1 MSAQYRPYRDD
12 DNGTDS
18 EPMTWADQ
26 EPGSVQIYEKTTE
39 DIRVVSHRNLV
50 IGGVGIALLGLLAGL
65 LAGYFA
71 HTQHSGCVRGK
82 SVAIHAVFDAD
93 PTIRDRL
100 LQMVSAQRI
109 NDTVRTLLS
118 PDAQTDDQLVE
129 LLHTTWSRH
138 GLESVERD
146 SYNVLLS
153 FPDAARPN
161 RLEIRDGATR
171 EMVSSFDLFGAE
183 HKPYVAYAPAGSV
196 EGPVVY
202 ASHLGHR
209 EVDALHEL
217 NVTLEGS
224 VLLARLGLYPPAY
237 QIGLAQLVGAKAL
250 LLYPDPAEFHPTL
263 AQNTVTSS
271 PWWLPNDGTPSL
283 SALANILGDPQTPG
297 YPATSSAYRLPED
310 QLALPQIPVQT
321 ISASVAR
328 LILERL
334 GGVPVEKSMPG
345 SFPGLDYRVGG
356 GSHVADLQVHNRLQN
371 HTVHNLV
378 GYIRG
383 KVEPDRYVLVGSA
396 RDSWGQSELGGT
408 AVLLELTAVF
418 GQLLKEG
425 WRPRRSILF
434 CSWGAGEFNSVGSTE
449 WLEEHMKLLHSRAV
463 AYVDL
468 ETPVMGASALSVSAS
483 PLLYHAVFNATKQVP
498 EGARTVYDQWARV
511 FPMRR
516 NVSHLLFP
524 PSVEPGEE
532 DVFEEE
538 DELPPFLLDPVPRE
552 LLASYVHAAMLPT
565 RPAVLPMEMNG
576 GYAAFFTRAGI
587 PVVHMSYLDDVM
599 RKLSSVAFPVK
610 HTQYDT
616 FQRLQDHFD
625 PELKV
630 HARVAQ
636 VAGELVRDLADSL
649 FLPFNLLDYAQLLR
663 DLYFSLH
670 IHMGSLGHGLDLSIL
685 DSAVQNF
692 SAAAFAFHLRQSNLD
707 TSDPM
712 AIRRVND
719 QLLLLE
725 RAFLDPVG
733 LPQNPYKKH
742 IVLSPAESPAY
753 VDEMFP
759 GITDEFMRFLDQL
772 GAPED
777 LRPHAA
783 TLHKHYHLLVQ
794 TLEQAADS
802 LAEVVPPQATPS
814 HATPTSATP
823 TS

>member
-129 LLHTTWSRH
+129 LLRTTWSRH

-146 SYNVLLS
+146 SYDVLLS
-153 FPDAARPN
+153 FPDAVRPN

-171 EMVSSFDLFGAE
+171 EMVSSFDLFSAE
-183 HKPYVAYAPAGSV
+183 HKPYVAYAPAGSI

-263 AQNTVTSS
+263 AQNTVASS

-297 YPATSSAYRLPED
+297 YPATR
-310 QLALPQIPVQT
+310 
-321 ISASVAR
+321 
-328 LILERL
+328 
-334 GGVPVEKSMPG
+334 
-345 SFPGLDYRVGG
+345 
-356 GSHVADLQVHNRLQN
+356 
-371 HTVHNLV
+371 
-378 GYIRG
+378 
-383 KVEPDRYVLVGSA
+383 
-396 RDSWGQSELGGT
+396 
-408 AVLLELTAVF
+408 
-418 GQLLKEG
+418 
-425 WRPRRSILF
+425 
-434 CSWGAGEFNSVGSTE
+434 
-449 WLEEHMKLLHSRAV
+449 
-463 AYVDL
+463 
-468 ETPVMGASALSVSAS
+468 ASALSVSAS

-565 RPAVLPMEMNG
+565 RPA
-576 GYAAFFTRAGI
+576 
-587 PVVHMSYLDDVM
+587 
-599 RKLSSVAFPVK
+599 
-610 HTQYDT
+610 
-616 FQRLQDHFD
+616 
-625 PELKV
+625 
-630 HARVAQ
+630 
-636 VAGELVRDLADSL
+636 
-649 FLPFNLLDYAQLLR
+649 
-663 DLYFSLH
+663 
-670 IHMGSLGHGLDLSIL
+670 
-685 DSAVQNF
+685 
-692 SAAAFAFHLRQSNLD
+692 
-707 TSDPM
+707 
-712 AIRRVND
+712 
-719 QLLLLE
+719 
-725 RAFLDPVG
+725 
-733 LPQNPYKKH
+733 
-742 IVLSPAESPAY
+742 
-753 VDEMFP
+753 
-759 GITDEFMRFLDQL
+759 
-772 GAPED
+772 
-777 LRPHAA
+777 
-783 TLHKHYHLLVQ
+783 
-794 TLEQAADS
+794 
-802 LAEVVPPQATPS
+802 
-814 HATPTSATP
+814 
-823 TS
+823 

>member
-100 LQMVSAQRI
+100 LQMVDHSLIGVRLH
-109 NDTVRTLLS
+109 RTLLS

-271 PWWLPNDGTPSL
+271 PCASF
-283 SALANILGDPQTPG
+283 
-297 YPATSSAYRLPED
+297 
-310 QLALPQIPVQT
+310 
-321 ISASVAR
+321 SASAASGSQTLCVPPDPR
-328 LILERL
+328 RRL

-483 PLLYHAVFNATKQVP
+483 PLLYHAVFNATKQVSSRNRRVP

-599 RKLSSVAFPVK
+599 RKVSLPPYGRTRSLMVLETLVLLTLGLSLGA
-610 HTQYDT
+610 Q
-616 FQRLQDHFD
+616 
-625 PELKV
+625 V